1 MEKINKNKV
10 YPKIDP
16 DTKKGVGK
24 LLIDYLK
31 EYADKNNMD
40 INDISPEDLKNEIIL
55 FPSVLNSE
63 LIDYIKN
70 FEKLP
75 QEELDNL
82 SDDTRMLLLKLGEII
97 SAIDLQS
104 SAYLYEKDITKKQ
117 TDNPDVANDIKY
129 NDKQYGIIHP
139 NVKNIKNDA
148 TFLMELQEGVGL
160 GKMTKIILW
169 NSGLWITIRPPQNE
183 DLINLY
189 TKLTQEVEYIAE
201 NTTMYGFSNISV
213 VFYKVIWEYVLSHLI
228 DTSLNVNPKY
238 LIKHISILDM
248 DTILLGVLSQLFY
261 SGFNTTL
268 LCKNNYVLDKDK
280 NPKCNFS
287 YNVSLDLPKLLW
299 VDTSRVTTEMMSII
313 SKRGPKSQ
321 SINEIKEYQDTI
333 KPTDTKTLINLNNG
347 KTLELE
353 LGIPNLE
360 DSFNTS
366 EIFMVEIKKF
376 INKNLANMTS
386 DGKDKDKDISN
397 LKSVAVK
404 TLFLGIYS
412 HYVKS
417 MKLGEFET
425 DKRATILEALKT
437 LSSNPTDIN
446 AIINKISN
454 FITTT
459 SISTIAIPEFI
470 CPDCGASQG
479 EEEGTTFEHL
489 VPVNMVNYF
498 FTLSKLRFMKQLL
511 DKVET
516 K

>member
-1 MEKINKNKV
+1 MEKMDKNKV
-10 YPKIDP
+10 YLNIDSS
-16 DTKKGVGK
+16 TKKPIGE
-24 LLIDYLK
+24 LLLNYLK
-31 EYADKNNMD
+31 DFADKNNTN
-40 INDISPEDLKNEIIL
+40 INDISIEDLKKEIIL

-63 LIDYIKN
+63 LTEYIKN
-70 FEKLP
+70 FENLP
-75 QEELDNL
+75 QQELDEL

-104 SAYLYEKDITKKQ
+104 SAYIYEKDITKKQ
-117 TDNPDVANDIKY
+117 IDNPDVVNDIKY
-129 NDKQYGIIHP
+129 DNKNYGITYP
-139 NVKNIKNDA
+139 TVKKIRNDA
-148 TFLMELQEGVGL
+148 SFLMELQEGVGL

-169 NSGLWITIRPPQNE
+169 NSGLWLTIRPPQNE

-189 TKLTQEVEYIAE
+189 TRLTQEIEYIAE
-201 NTTMYGFSNISV
+201 NTTMYGFSNISS
-213 VFYKVIWEYVLSHLI
+213 VFYKVIWEYVITHLI
-228 DTSLNVNPKY
+228 DSSLNVNPKY
-238 LIKHISILDM
+238 LIKYISILDM

-268 LCKNNYVLDKDK
+268 LCKNNYNLDRDK

-287 YNVSLDLPKLLW
+287 YDVSLDLPKLLW
-299 VDTSRVTTEMMSII
+299 VDTNRINTEMMAII
-313 SKRGPKSQ
+313 SKRGPKTQ
-321 SINEIKEYQDTI
+321 TINDIKEYQNI
-333 KPTDTKTLINLNNG
+333 LKPTDTKTLVNLNNG

-376 INKNLANMTS
+376 INKSLASMT
-386 DGKDKDKDISN
+386 DKDQNEEKNIDN
-397 LKSVAVK
+397 LKSIAVK

-417 MKLGEFET
+417 MKLGEFQT

-459 SISTIAIPEFI
+459 SITTIAIPEFI
-470 CPDCGASQG
+470 CPVCGASQG
-479 EEEGTTFEHL
+479 EKEGTTFEHL

>member
-1 MEKINKNKV
+1 METMNKNKI
-10 YPKIDP
+10 YPNIDIN
-16 DTKKGVGK
+16 TKQSIGK
-24 LLIDYLK
+24 LLLDYLK
-31 EYADKNNMD
+31 KYADKNNM
-40 INDISPEDLKNEIIL
+40 NVNNISIEDLKNEIIL
-55 FPSVLNSE
+55 FPSILNSE
-63 LIDYIKN
+63 LVDYVKN
-70 FEKLP
+70 FENLP
-75 QEELDNL
+75 QKELDDL
-82 SDDTRMLLLKLGEII
+82 SDDTKMLLLKLGEII
-97 SAIDLQS
+97 SAVDLQS
-104 SAYLYEKDITKKQ
+104 SAYLYEKDVTKKQ
-117 TDNPDVANDIKY
+117 LENPDVVNDIKY
-129 NDKQYGIIHP
+129 NDKQYGIVHP
-139 NVKNIKNDA
+139 VVKNIKNDA
-148 TFLMELQEGVGL
+148 SFLMELQEGVGL

-169 NSGLWITIRPPQNE
+169 NSGLWLTIRPPQNE

-201 NTTMYGFSNISV
+201 NTTMYGFSNISS

-228 DTSLNVNPKY
+228 DTSLNINPKY
-238 LIKHISILDM
+238 LIKYISILDM

-268 LCKNNYVLDKDK
+268 LCKNNYELDKDK

-313 SKRGPKSQ
+313 SKRGPRSQ
-321 SINEIKEYQDTI
+321 SVNEIKEYQDKI
-333 KPTDTKTLINLNNG
+333 KPTDTRTLIKLNNG
-347 KTLELE
+347 KTLELD

-360 DSFNTS
+360 DSFDTS
-366 EIFMVEIKKF
+366 EVFMVEIKKF
-376 INKNLANMTS
+376 INKSLASMKEDS
-386 DGKDKDKDISN
+386 EDKDIDN
-397 LKSVAVK
+397 LKSIAVK
-404 TLFLGIYS
+404 TLFLAIYS

-417 MKLGEFET
+417 MKLGEFQT
-425 DKRATILEALKT
+425 DKRPTILEALKT
-437 LSSNPTDIN
+437 LSNNPSDIN
-446 AIINKISN
+446 TIINKINN

-470 CPDCGASQG
+470 CPVCGASQG
-479 EEEGTTFEHL
+479 EEVGAIFEHL

>member
-1 MEKINKNKV
+1 MEKMNKNRI
-10 YPKIDP
+10 YPKIDTE
-16 DTKKGVGK
+16 TKKPIGE
-24 LLIDYLK
+24 LLINYLK
-31 EYADKNNMD
+31 EYADKNNMN
-40 INDISPEDLKNEIIL
+40 INDLSPEDLKKEIIL

-63 LIDYIKN
+63 LVEYVKN
-70 FEKLP
+70 FENLP
-75 QEELDNL
+75 QKELDAL

-97 SAIDLQS
+97 SAVDLQS
-104 SAYLYEKDITKKQ
+104 SAYLYEKDVTKKQ
-117 TDNPDVANDIKY
+117 YVNPDVVNDIKY
-129 NDKQYGIIHP
+129 DDKQYGIIYP
-139 NVKNIKNDA
+139 TVKKIKNDA
-148 TFLMELQEGVGL
+148 SFLMELQEGVGL

-201 NTTMYGFSNISV
+201 NTTMYGFSNISS

-238 LIKHISILDM
+238 LIKYISILDM

-268 LCKNNYVLDKDK
+268 LCKNNYVLDQDK

-287 YNVSLDLPKLLW
+287 YNVNLDLPKLLW

-313 SKRGPKSQ
+313 AKRGPRSQ
-321 SINEIKEYQDTI
+321 SINEIKEYQDKI

-366 EIFMVEIKKF
+366 EVFMVEIKKF
-376 INKNLANMTS
+376 INKSLSSM
-386 DGKDKDKDISN
+386 KDDSEDKDISN
-397 LKSVAVK
+397 LKTIAVK

-417 MKLGEFET
+417 MKLGEFQT

-446 AIINKISN
+446 AIINKINN
-454 FITTT
+454 FISTT
-459 SISTIAIPEFI
+459 SISTIAVPEFI
-470 CPDCGASQG
+470 CPACGASQG
-479 EEEGTTFEHL
+479 EEEGATFEHL
-489 VPVNMVNYF
+489 VPINMVNYF